1 MTFEERIQTL
11 RASKRVEQVSRFI
24 SSIYI
29 VKKNGWIW
37 VWSNVHDKREN
48 L

>member
-11 RASKRVEQVSRFI
+11 RLKRVEQVSRFI

-29 VKKNGWIW
+29 VKKNG
-37 VWSNVHDKREN
+37 
-48 L
+48 

>member
-11 RASKRVEQVSRFI
+11 RKRVEQVSRFI

-29 VKKNGWIW
+29 VKKNG
-37 VWSNVHDKREN
+37 
-48 L
+48 

>member
-11 RASKRVEQVSRFI
+11 RAKRVEQVSRFI

-29 VKKNGWIW
+29 VKKNG
-37 VWSNVHDKREN
+37 
-48 L
+48 